1 MVAGMM
7 TAAAVA
13 EELPA
18 WGYALLVAGII
29 LLVVLIVALICFA
42 LRDRLIAGV
51 TYSVSF
57 PRRACTRGSTS
68 S

>member
-13 EELPA
+13 ETLPG
-18 WGYALLVAGII
+18 WGYALLVVGIV
-29 LLVVLIVALICFA
+29 LLIVLIVALICFA

-51 TYSVSF
+51 TYSREFSEEGV
-57 PRRACTRGSTS
+57 
-68 S
+68 